1 MRTKATPVTNIISA
15 LTARTQFG
23 QIMQRAT
30 EQRERFLVGRR
41 GEPKVVIMGVDDYI
55 DAFAPTP
62 PELAAM
68 QTTAKRAGTRKLTM
82 RQIET
87 EITAVRRAAP
97 TAANSPA
104 KPKRSRR

>member
-30 EQRERFLVGRR
+30 EKRERFLVGRR
-41 GEPKVVIMGVDDYI
+41 GEPKVIIMGVDDYI

-68 QTTAKRAGTRKLTM
+68 QTTARRTGASKLTM
-82 RQIET
+82 RQIEA
-87 EITAVRRAAP
+87 EVTAVRRTTP
-97 TAANSPA
+97 AANSPA
-104 KPKRSRR
+104 KPKRPRR